1 MEKRFVDFFERNYA
15 PINGVPIGRPTFCA
29 EIDNHHEVNIPLKT
43 LTRHG
48 LITGSTGTGKSRVV
62 QLLIEKLSE
71 KKIPVF
77 LSDIKGDM
85 SGFCIAGDTGKVA
98 ARAEE
103 LNYIFAAKSFKTNY
117 WSSQDGLINFR
128 ISLANVDFVILAKL
142 LELNPTQESHLGSV
156 YKYAQD
162 KKIEITNLKNLNDVI
177 SYLIE
182 YPEKNIG
189 SSKSSLSVIYRKIN
203 NLEYS
208 HLDRFFGLPTFSVAD
223 FLSEEINVLWLQNY
237 HKEKFNIGNL
247 VSFFLYRLYG
257 ELPEVGDVQQPKL
270 VVFIDEAHQIFA
282 NANDNLVNLMVS
294 ILKQIRSRGVGIIF
308 NTQNA
313 EDIPEKI
320 LEQLGLKIQFALR
333 AFSLKELQD
342 IRGAMNSFPA
352 SALYD
357 LKEEVKALASGTA
370 FVSVLN
376 DAGELLPPVK
386 TVIYP
391 PVSLMDAPE
400 LVSIISASNK
410 ALVEKYCE
418 TDLVKSIEL
427 GSPLDNVSVSR
438 GGKWDISKYIE
449 RKEEQKVK
457 RITSKRN
464 RDIKKFMYLLI
475 VILGLIA
482 LIFFLFLVFKVI
494 NKVG

>member
-1 MEKRFVDFFERNYA
+1 M
-15 PINGVPIGRPTFCA
+15 
-29 EIDNHHEVNIPLKT
+29 
-43 LTRHG
+43 
-48 LITGSTGTGKSRVV
+48 
-62 QLLIEKLSE
+62 
-71 KKIPVF
+71 
-77 LSDIKGDM
+77 
-85 SGFCIAGDTGKVA
+85 
-98 ARAEE
+98 
-103 LNYIFAAKSFKTNY
+103 
-117 WSSQDGLINFR
+117 
-128 ISLANVDFVILAKL
+128 
-142 LELNPTQESHLGSV
+142 
-156 YKYAQD
+156 
-162 KKIEITNLKNLNDVI
+162 
-177 SYLIE
+177 IE

-203 NLEYS
+203 NSEYS
-208 HLDRFFGLPTFSVAD
+208 NLDRFFGLPTFSVAD

-257 ELPEVGDVQQPKL
+257 ELPEIGDVQQPKL

-333 AFSLKELQD
+333 AFSQKELQD

-410 ALVEKYCE
+410 ALVEKYRE
-418 TDLVKSIEL
+418 VALVKSIEL
-427 GSPLDNVSVSR
+427 GSPLDNISVSR
-438 GGKWDISKYIE
+438 GGKWNISKYIE